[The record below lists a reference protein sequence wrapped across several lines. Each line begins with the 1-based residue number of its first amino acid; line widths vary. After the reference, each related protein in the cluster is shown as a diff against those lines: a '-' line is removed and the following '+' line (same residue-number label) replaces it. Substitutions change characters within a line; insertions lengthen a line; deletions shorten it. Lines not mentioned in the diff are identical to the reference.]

1 MRFLIATLFFC
12 FSATL
17 LAQEQC
23 GSDALM
29 MGMPRSQRMMPPPE
43 IDLDTAEV
51 IVVPIVFHI
60 VHKGEAIGEGTN
72 ISDEQIQSCVT
83 ALNEDFRKIEGTNG
97 DGLGVDTKIEFCLA
111 SRSPENLPTTGIV
124 RHDAS
129 DLVYEVTFSGQ
140 YQMVTYMEDG
150 VTSSGAFTSSLQG
163 IPADWMKQQLG
174 CWDTEKYFNMWIV
187 SEIDGNNGG
196 GGIQGFS
203 YVGHYASNCF
213 AGPVQLYN
221 VTGTT
226 GNIKTGNLN
235 KTTSHEIGH
244 AFNLYHTFGFGGG
257 SCTETNCETQGDQV
271 CDTPPTSANQ
281 SCNPNFA
288 SCPDAQLE
296 NYMDYTPQSCRNT
309 FTQGQAERMREELW
323 TQLNGF
329 TQSLGCVPVVDVD
342 GGISNMA
349 ISNPNCETTF
359 DVTISIANFGI
370 QDLTNPTITLS
381 NGSSQT
387 SVDLD
392 VTLTGGQSTTAII
405 EFSSLVS
412 STIEAE
418 VVFDQAETFVANNQ
432 SEAEFV
438 YVEGNVLTI
447 ELSPDVWSNELDW
460 ELVDEQ
466 GEIVASGGDYPVFS
480 QDSTFVDE
488 VCLFG
493 DCYTFSLYDSNGDG
507 MCSIDFDDDGSCD
520 AFYDALLRLTL
531 NSEVIFEIVESE
543 DMDFGSVLNF
553 DFCDEV
559 VDCNGDVDGDNM
571 VGVDDLLIMLANIG
585 CVSLGEPC
593 EGDLNGDGTTDVNDL
608 NEVLAHYGETCSGLV
623 LIEENNPPVLGQK
636 PSLSLAKNSQNRMG
650 FYDLSGRWIG
660 NDRERLRQ
668 GIYILVELKDG
679 DVVQS
684 KVFIQ

>member
-1 MRFLIATLFFC
+1 MKNLIFLLLLTI
-12 FSATL
+12 SSSI

-23 GSDALM
+23 GTDALI
-29 MGMPRSQRMMPPPE
+29 MGMPRNARSAPPPSV
-43 IDLDTAEV
+43 DLDTAEV

-72 ISDEQIQSCVT
+72 ISDEQIHSCVT

-129 DLVYEVTFSGQ
+129 DLTYEVTFSGQ
-140 YQMVTYMEDG
+140 YQFVTYMEDG

-174 CWDTEKYFNMWIV
+174 CWDVDKYFNMWIV
-187 SEIDGNNGG
+187 SEIDGNDGG

-203 YVGHYASNCF
+203 YVGHNPSNCF
-213 AGPVQLYN
+213 AGPVQLFN
-221 VTGTT
+221 VTGTV

-244 AFNLYHTFGFGGG
+244 AFNLFHTFGG

-271 CDTPPTSANQ
+271 CDTPPTTVNYGCTPS
-281 SCNPNFA
+281 
-288 SCPDAQLE
+288 SCPDAQVN
-296 NYMDYTPQSCRNT
+296 NYMDYTSQSCRNT

-359 DVTISIANFGI
+359 DVTVTIANYGM
-370 QDLTNPTITLS
+370 QELTNPTVILS
-381 NGSSQT
+381 SPSS
-387 SVDLD
+387 V
-392 VTLTGGQSTTAII
+392 QSTSLPIFLEAGSTYTTSI
-405 EFSSLVS
+405 EFTSLSSA
-412 STIEAE
+412 TIEGE
-418 VVFDQAETFVANNQ
+418 VVFDQSESFVVNN
-432 SEAEFV
+432 SNSAEFV
-438 YVEGNVLTI
+438 YEEGNTLTI

-460 ELVDEQ
+460 ELIDDE

-493 DCYTFSLYDSNGDG
+493 DCYSFNLYDSNGDG
-507 MCSIDFDDDGSCD
+507 MCAFDLDDDGICD
-520 AFYDALLRLTL
+520 AFYDAFLRLTL
-531 NSEVIFEIVESE
+531 NNQVIFELTEGE
-543 DMDFGSVLNF
+543 DMDFGSLLSF

-559 VDCNGDVDGDNM
+559 VDCEGDVNGDNM
-571 VGVDDLLIMLANIG
+571 VDVNDVLVMLTNIG
-585 CVSLGEPC
+585 CVSMGEPC
-593 EGDLNGDGTTDVNDL
+593 EGDFNGDGTTDINDL
-608 NEVLAHYGETCSGLV
+608 NVVLSNYGETCSGLV
-623 LIEENNPPVLGQK
+623 LLDTFDEPIWEKETIVAPKSFDVLQ
-636 PSLSLAKNSQNRMG
+636 LG
-650 FYDLSGRWIG
+650 FYDMTGRWIG
-660 NDRERLRQ
+660 NDKERLRK
-668 GIYILVELKDG
+668 GIYILIEQRDG
-679 DVVQS
+679 SVVQS

>member
-1 MRFLIATLFFC
+1 MRVIFTIFLLLLSTAI
-12 FSATL
+12 FS
-17 LAQEQC
+17 QEQC
-23 GSDALM
+23 GTDALI
-29 MGMPRSQRMMPPPE
+29 MGMPRAQRMMPPPE
-43 IDLDTAEV
+43 IDLDTAQV
-51 IVVPIVFHI
+51 IVVPVVFHI

-72 ISDEQIQSCVT
+72 ISDEQIQSCIT

-150 VTSSGAFTSSLQG
+150 VTPSGAFTSSLQG

-174 CWDTEKYFNMWIV
+174 CWDTENYFNMWIV
-187 SEIDGNNGG
+187 SEIDGNDGG

-203 YVGHYASNCF
+203 YVGHYPSNCF

-244 AFNLYHTFGFGGG
+244 AFNLYHTFGFLGS

-271 CDTPPTSANQ
+271 CDTPPTTANYGC
-281 SCNPNFA
+281 SPS
-288 SCPDAQLE
+288 SCPDAQVN
-296 NYMDYTPQSCRNT
+296 NYMDYTSQTCRNT
-309 FTQGQAERMREELW
+309 FTQGQAERMRDELW

-349 ISNPNCETTF
+349 IGNPNCETTF
-359 DVTISIANFGI
+359 DVTITLANFGI

-381 NGSSQT
+381 NGGTQQITTLDIILEAGETFT
-387 SVDLD
+387 SAL
-392 VTLTGGQSTTAII
+392 
-405 EFSSLVS
+405 EFSSPASAEIVGEVS
-412 STIEAE
+412 
-418 VVFDQAETFVANNQ
+418 FDQDEDFTTNNVN
-432 SEAEFV
+432 SAEFV
-438 YVEGNVLTI
+438 YEQGNTLTI

-480 QDSTFVDE
+480 QDSTFVEE

-493 DCYTFSLYDSNGDG
+493 GCYDFTLYDSAGDG

-520 AFYDALLRLTL
+520 AFYDAFLRLTL
-531 NSEVIFEIVESE
+531 NNEVIFEITEAE
-543 DMDFGSVLNF
+543 EMDFGSQLDF

-559 VDCNGDVDGDNM
+559 VECVGDVNGDNV
-571 VGVDDLLIMLANIG
+571 VSVDDVLIMLTQIG
-585 CVSLGEPC
+585 CVSLGTPC
-593 EGDLNGDGTTDVNDL
+593 EGDLNGDGTTDISDL
-608 NEVLAHYGETCSGLV
+608 NEVLANYGASCSGLV
-623 LIEENNPPVLGQK
+623 LIEEFKEPVWQANPLTKAKIYEDLPV
-636 PSLSLAKNSQNRMG
+636 G
-650 FYDLSGRWIG
+650 FYDLAGRWVA
-660 NDRERLRQ
+660 NDKERLRR
-668 GIYILVELKDG
+668 GIYILIEQKDG
-679 DVVQS
+679 VIVQS

>member
-23 GSDALM
+23 GSDVLM
-29 MGMPRSQRMMPPPE
+29 MGMPRSQRMIPPPE

-51 IVVPIVFHI
+51 IVVPVVFHI
-60 VHKGEAIGEGTN
+60 VHKGETIGEGTN

-111 SRSPENLPTTGIV
+111 SRSPDNSPTTGIV

-163 IPADWMKQQLG
+163 VPADWMKQQLG
-174 CWDTEKYFNMWIV
+174 CWDTEKYLNMWIV
-187 SEIDGNNGG
+187 SEIDGNDGG

-203 YVGHYASNCF
+203 YVGHYPSNCF

-221 VTGTT
+221 VTGTI

-235 KTTSHEIGH
+235 KTTTHEIGH
-244 AFNLYHTFGFGGG
+244 AFNLYHTFGFLGS

-271 CDTPPTSANQ
+271 CDTPPTTANYGC
-281 SCNPNFA
+281 SPS
-288 SCPDAQLE
+288 SCPDAQVN
-296 NYMDYTPQSCRNT
+296 NYMDYTSQTCRNT

-329 TQSLGCVPVVDVD
+329 TQSLGCVPVSDLD
-342 GGISNMA
+342 GGITAMGLVT
-349 ISNPNCETTF
+349 PNCKTTF
-359 DVTISIANFGI
+359 PVSVTIANFGT
-370 QDLTNPTITLS
+370 QDLHNPTITLT
-381 NGSSQT
+381 NGTNVQSSTLDLTLVTGQT
-387 SVDLD
+387 HTASIEFTSLSSATIDAEVIFEETESYTANNIWSVD
-392 VTLTGGQSTTAII
+392 
-405 EFSSLVS
+405 
-412 STIEAE
+412 
-418 VVFDQAETFVANNQ
+418 
-432 SEAEFV
+432 FV
-438 YVEGNVLTI
+438 YQEGNALLV
-447 ELSPDVWSNELDW
+447 EVSPDVWSNEVDW
-460 ELVDEQ
+460 TLYDEN
-466 GEIVASGGDYPVFS
+466 GEAIVSDGDWPVFS
-480 QDSTFVDE
+480 QDSVFTKE
-488 VCLFG
+488 VCLYG
-493 DCYTFSLYDSNGDG
+493 GCYTFEMTDTNGDG
-507 MCSIDFDDDGSCD
+507 LCQWDFDDDGICD
-520 AFYDALLRLTL
+520 GGFGDVFVHIYLNDELIYDLSDP
-531 NSEVIFEIVESE
+531 SEL
-543 DMDFGSVLNF
+543 DFGSELVVT
-553 DFCDEV
+553 FCDQIVE
-559 VDCNGDVDGDNM
+559 CEGDVDGDNM
-571 VGVDDLLIMLANIG
+571 VGVNDLLVMLSNVG
-585 CVSLGEPC
+585 CISEGLPC

-623 LIEENNPPVLGQK
+623 LLEENNPPVSEQK
-636 PSLSLAKNSQNRMG
+636 PVSSLAKTSQNRMG
-650 FYDLSGRWIG
+650 FYDLSGRWVG

-679 DVVQS
+679 DFVQS